1 MIGVLME
8 RGNLDS
14 AIHRGKM
21 IWRDTGRRQSSINQ
35 GERPGTDLS
44 LIIVRRSQPCWH
56 FDLGLPASRTVRQ

>member
-21 IWRDTGRRQSSINQ
+21 IWRDTGRKQSSINQ

-44 LIIVRRSQPCWH
+44 LIIVRRSQP
-56 FDLGLPASRTVRQ
+56 